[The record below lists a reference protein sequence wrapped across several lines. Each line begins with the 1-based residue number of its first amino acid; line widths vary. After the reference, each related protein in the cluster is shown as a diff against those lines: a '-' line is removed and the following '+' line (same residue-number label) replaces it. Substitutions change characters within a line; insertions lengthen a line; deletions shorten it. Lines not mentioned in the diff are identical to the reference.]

1 MSSTLDGIDVPPADA
16 SNTLRRCKALGDT
29 FYTSVDQHGKRRQKP
44 DVLEVPPP
52 EGDHLYLCHDCPDD
66 QSIADHQLQNVC
78 GVEGCMNAPVVMNTN
93 EGGPPVSSGCPEWM
107 HHPIDICD
115 YHCDGGED
123 FWSMIY
129 YDASCGKWRELPE
142 ELRTAR
148 RNVEM
153 AQEEFQRAHKK
164 YKIDLE

>member
-16 SNTLRRCKALGDT
+16 SNTLRRCKAFG
-29 FYTSVDQHGKRRQKP
+29 
-44 DVLEVPPP
+44 
-52 EGDHLYLCHDCPDD
+52 EGD
-66 QSIADHQLQNVC
+66 QLQNVC
-78 GVEGCMNAPVVMNTN
+78 GVEGCMNAPVMNTN
-93 EGGPPVSSGCPEWM
+93 EGGPGISSGCPEWM

-123 FWSMIY
+123 YWSMVY
-129 YDASCGKWRELPE
+129 YDAPCGKWRELPE

-153 AQEEFQRAHKK
+153 AQEEFQRARKK
-164 YKIDLE
+164 YKIHLE